1 MSTTENTNCISDSDD
16 DLYEQVV
23 EILDGEDVAWI
34 RRAHRTGILRG
45 QELLALILYA
55 IRDLDDPTRDPKKII
70 RHWAPQL
77 MAYVK
82 RYHYAARHP
91 DSLFPV
97 NPKTVRGWNW
107 AISFNHADEFV
118 DLYGTGFD
126 CSKLVEYLFNSCV
139 DDEGGGTPEQNKEIA
154 MLRDENSKLRS
165 EVGALKKK
173 QDSAVEIITG
183 FAIAKYGYNPR
194 KERNMSLS
202 EMLTDLEEARYPQ
215 DKKTLNQFLK
225 RELPP
230 EN

>member
-91 DSLFPV
+91 DSLC
-97 NPKTVRGWNW
+97 
-107 AISFNHADEFV
+107 A
-118 DLYGTGFD
+118 
-126 CSKLVEYLFNSCV
+126 
-139 DDEGGGTPEQNKEIA
+139 GGIGQFLLA
-154 MLRDENSKLRS
+154 ML
-165 EVGALKKK
+165 
-173 QDSAVEIITG
+173 
-183 FAIAKYGYNPR
+183 
-194 KERNMSLS
+194 MSLLIFTGQALIALS
-202 EMLTDLEEARYPQ
+202 LWNIFLTLA
-215 DKKTLNQFLK
+215 
-225 RELPP
+225 
-230 EN
+230 